1 MIDRGEFGVE
11 ETADSGGSVRLRLV
25 GELDQ
30 AGIGGLNQRLGELKQ
45 SGATVRLDLSGLEF
59 IDSSGVRCI
68 LLSLRD
74 ARRDHWQLE
83 VDPHVSWQVERVVN
97 VLGIGPVLWPD
108 GNERSSDGT
117 ETNSDGTQT
126 NSDVNETG

>member
-1 MIDRGEFGVE
+1 MADRGDFGME
-11 ETADSGGSVRLRLV
+11 ETAESGGSIRLRLV

-30 AGIGGLNQRLGELKQ
+30 AVIDGLAQRLDELKQ
-45 SGATVRLDLSGLEF
+45 SGATVRLDLSSLDF

-83 VDPHVSWQVERVVN
+83 VEPQVSWQVERVVR
-97 VLGIGPVLWPD
+97 VLGIGPVFWPE
-108 GNERSSDGT
+108 GNETGSDGT
-117 ETNSDGTQT
+117 VQ